1 MHLALT
7 EILECPVCGSA
18 LVLLAERQEA
28 GRAIDGALGCPSCDA
43 RYPVRAGVA
52 DLRPRDRE
60 AAAPNGQAR
69 PRPGEAADR
78 PPGDAPPGAAAPGT
92 SEDAIRVAALLGLEG
107 ARGVVVLAGSQA
119 RLAGFVG
126 ALVAGVEVAAVWE
139 EEALPAPV
147 GGPVSALLAGGRLPF
162 ADRRVAGVALDADGH
177 VPLAEAV
184 RVLAP
189 GRRLLLERAGA
200 DAAVRL
206 ESLGCVVLARR
217 EVVVVAERAGQPE
230 PPRLYQLA

>member
-1 MHLALT
+1 MHVALT
-7 EILECPVCGSA
+7 EILECPACGSG

-28 GRAIDGALGCPSCDA
+28 SRAIDGALGCPSCDA

-52 DLRPRDRE
+52 DLRPRDRA
-60 AAAPNGQAR
+60 AAAPDGDAR
-69 PRPGEAADR
+69 PRPGAPADG
-78 PPGDAPPGAAAPGT
+78 PPRDAPADA
-92 SEDAIRVAALLGLEG
+92 SEDAIRIAALLGLEG
-107 ARGVVVLAGSQA
+107 ARGVVVLAGGQA

-126 ALVAGVEVAAVWE
+126 ALVAEVEVAAVWE
-139 EEALPAPV
+139 EEKALPPYAA
-147 GGPVSALLAGGRLPF
+147 GRFSALLTGGRLPF

-184 RVLAP
+184 RILAP
-189 GRRLLLERAGA
+189 GRRLVLERAGA
-200 DAAVRL
+200 DAAERL

-217 EVVVVAERAGQPE
+217 EDVVVAERAGQPE